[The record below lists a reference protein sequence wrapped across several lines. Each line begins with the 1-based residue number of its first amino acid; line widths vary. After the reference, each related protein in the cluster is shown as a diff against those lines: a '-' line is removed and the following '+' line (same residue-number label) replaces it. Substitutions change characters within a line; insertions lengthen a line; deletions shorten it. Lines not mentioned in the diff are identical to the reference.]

1 MFNDTTQ
8 GLEESFN
15 ISGSGLISLNESGS
29 YTVTA
34 YDLIDGTIFGPAVK
48 LPNNLIIIIP
58 SESSPTHSKSL
69 YTCS

>member
-1 MFNDTTQ
+1 MFSDTTQ

-15 ISGSGLISLNESGS
+15 ISGSRLISLNESGN

-34 YDLIDGTIFGPAVK
+34 YDLTDDTIFGPAIK
-48 LPNNLIIIIP
+48 LPNSVIIIIP
-58 SESSPTHSKSL
+58 SESSPTNSKSL

>member
-1 MFNDTTQ
+1 MFSDTTQ

-15 ISGSGLISLNESGS
+15 ISGSRLISLNESGN

-34 YDLIDGTIFGPAVK
+34 YDLTDDTIFGPAVE
-48 LPNNLIIIIP
+48 LPNSVIIIIP
-58 SESSPTHSKSL
+58 SESSPTNSKSL